1 MPARCAG
8 DVTGPAWQRQ
18 SCRAAPDSGDLLFRS
33 SLSAI
38 RDAPLTGTL
47 SVVGYPSEI
56 QLQIMNLTF
65 GRKKL
70 TSSGTGEREA
80 RPRC

>member
-1 MPARCAG
+1 MRRRRDRTCVAAAVLWGSSRLRRLALQEQPVGDPGCAL
-8 DVTGPAWQRQ
+8 D
-18 SCRAAPDSGDLLFRS
+18 
-33 SLSAI
+33 
-38 RDAPLTGTL
+38 GTL

-65 GRKKL
+65 GRKQL
-70 TSSGTGEREA
+70 TSPGTGEREA